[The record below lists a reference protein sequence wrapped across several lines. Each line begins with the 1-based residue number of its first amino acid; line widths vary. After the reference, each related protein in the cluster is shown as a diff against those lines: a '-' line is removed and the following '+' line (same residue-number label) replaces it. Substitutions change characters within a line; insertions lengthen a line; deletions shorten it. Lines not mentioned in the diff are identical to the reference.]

1 MIKKIHSKNF
11 LFVEGSAIIRVKSK
25 VPPVILMIFLIRNR
39 PLLIRY
45 NYQIKIKHIF
55 FYLFRYFCTS
65 QLLLHSCQPHLTM
78 RISFDDCSIVSW
90 KIFCHMFTSYLPNS
104 HEICISLEA
113 FGQVHC
119 TCCFGVYYLQHP
131 NADQYH
137 WQGNFEEPNL
147 RKGNINLFVGLTI

>member
-1 MIKKIHSKNF
+1 M
-11 LFVEGSAIIRVKSK
+11 
-25 VPPVILMIFLIRNR
+25 
-39 PLLIRY
+39 
-45 NYQIKIKHIF
+45 
-55 FYLFRYFCTS
+55 C
-65 QLLLHSCQPHLTM
+65 
-78 RISFDDCSIVSW
+78 ISFDDCSIVSW

-119 TCCFGVYYLQHP
+119 TCCFGVYNLQHS

-147 RKGNINLFVGLTI
+147 RKGNIKMFVSELQFGDIFMSKTFRLKKKWFLIPPKHGMAILNSIQLFYYWKSKKFSFSGHSKVF